1 MVRGWS
7 HLERQKGGIGLRGP
21 GETQLETD
29 RRLIGKRI
37 STLIRRLERIRRQR
51 ELRRRSRRKVPVP
64 TISLVC
70 YTNAGKSTL
79 FNRLTEANA
88 FVADQVFV
96 TLYPTMR
103 RIDIEGF
110 GEAIIS
116 DTVGFIRDLPHG
128 LVSAF
133 HATLEEVSHAD
144 LLIHVVDATD
154 PDRGEMM
161 AAVNQVL
168 DEIDANQ
175 IPTIMVYNKID
186 LGERDSDIEH
196 GREGRIQK
204 VWLSAVSGEGIPL
217 LLQGIADHLGSD
229 RRQFRLRLP
238 VSASRLR
245 ASLYRRGS
253 VVTEAF
259 TDEGDSLL
267 ELNLDSGDIG
277 WLEQQEEL
285 ARLESE
291 IISLDK
297 ESEQISIDSAELDLT
312 ISQQRDT
319 RAFQILTF
327 REKTE
332 HLKALYAQQAQI
344 LAPVD
349 GLIEQVRTR
358 TGDVVQQGMPVAQI
372 KKNTASF
379 SAPMHCI
386 VYVTLPKSKRIE
398 IGQDVNVELTMAL
411 ANRYGYMKGV
421 VQEVAMLP
429 SSEQDLMLD
438 LANKSMTKYLLDQGP
453 VLRVTVKLNKDAD
466 TASGFKWTTR
476 YGYPSELTPGTTCV
490 AHITVQSVTPISL
503 LVPWVESMFYG
514 QVPKQDEL

>member
-1 MVRGWS
+1 MAIEFDKDAVDKAADNLQLSQLFVVVSRSSWMALVAVGTILITALIWS
-7 HLERQKGGIGLRGP
+7 ILGSIPKTVIGRA
-21 GETQLETD
+21 
-29 RRLIGKRI
+29 I
-37 STLIRRLERIRRQR
+37 
-51 ELRRRSRRKVPVP
+51 
-64 TISLVC
+64 LV
-70 YTNAGKSTL
+70 G
-79 FNRLTEANA
+79 
-88 FVADQVFV
+88 DQ
-96 TLYPTMR
+96 
-103 RIDIEGF
+103 
-110 GEAIIS
+110 
-116 DTVGFIRDLPHG
+116 DTV
-128 LVSAF
+128 LVSAISSGVIRNYAVEIGDRV
-133 HATLEEVSHAD
+133 HEGQLIATLENEPLRREFMESQA
-144 LLIHVVDATD
+144 AT
-154 PDRGEMM
+154 EHLESIN
-161 AAVNQVL
+161 ASL
-168 DEIDANQ
+168 
-175 IPTIMVYNKID
+175 TK
-186 LGERDSDIEH
+186 LERDRLDAASKAWSRQLSSIAS
-196 GREGRIQK
+196 QK
-204 VWLSAVSGEGIPL
+204 KE
-217 LLQGIADHLGSD
+217 
-229 RRQFRLRLP
+229 F
-238 VSASRLR
+238 
-245 ASLYRRGS
+245 
-253 VVTEAF
+253 E
-259 TDEGDSLL
+259 SLL
-267 ELNLDSGDIG
+267 AQQSSLLKTQKKLVEQGLIAQVT

>member
-1 MVRGWS
+1 MAIEFDKDAVDKAADNLQLSQLFVVVSRSSWMALVAVGTILINALIWS
-7 HLERQKGGIGLRGP
+7 ILGSIPKTVIGRA
-21 GETQLETD
+21 
-29 RRLIGKRI
+29 I
-37 STLIRRLERIRRQR
+37 
-51 ELRRRSRRKVPVP
+51 
-64 TISLVC
+64 LV
-70 YTNAGKSTL
+70 G
-79 FNRLTEANA
+79 
-88 FVADQVFV
+88 DQ
-96 TLYPTMR
+96 
-103 RIDIEGF
+103 
-110 GEAIIS
+110 
-116 DTVGFIRDLPHG
+116 DTV
-128 LVSAF
+128 LVSAISSGVIRNYAVEIGDRV
-133 HATLEEVSHAD
+133 HEGQLIATLENEPLRREFMESQA
-144 LLIHVVDATD
+144 AT
-154 PDRGEMM
+154 EHLESIN
-161 AAVNQVL
+161 ASL
-168 DEIDANQ
+168 
-175 IPTIMVYNKID
+175 TK
-186 LGERDSDIEH
+186 LERDRLDAASKAWSRQLSSIAS
-196 GREGRIQK
+196 QK
-204 VWLSAVSGEGIPL
+204 KE
-217 LLQGIADHLGSD
+217 
-229 RRQFRLRLP
+229 F
-238 VSASRLR
+238 
-245 ASLYRRGS
+245 
-253 VVTEAF
+253 E
-259 TDEGDSLL
+259 SLL
-267 ELNLDSGDIG
+267 AQQSSLLKTQKKLVEQGLIAQVT